1 MHELIKFLAS
11 AVKHRYVWTTR
22 NYRQVDLMRF
32 NTRVPLYDLRV
43 RAHGVL
49 TSPPLYTYSPA
60 LNLRNDKLAF
70 PSSLYLEVARLKCAF
85 SMKFDAI
92 PISARFRGRN
102 ANIVVLRNEARER
115 SPASKINSFVS
126 VAGASLAPRGTI
138 KSRSAILRRT

>member
-1 MHELIKFLAS
+1 
-11 AVKHRYVWTTR
+11 
-22 NYRQVDLMRF
+22 MRF

-49 TSPPLYTYSPA
+49 TSPPLYIYSPA

-102 ANIVVLRNEARER
+102 ANIVVLRNEATRER